1 MTKAKA
7 KTLLR
12 RLDRCVAL
20 LEKGIRRRYNK
31 RKLRRS

>member
-7 KTLLR
+7 KVLLR
-12 RLDRCVAL
+12 RLDKCAAL
-20 LEKGIRRRYNK
+20 LEKGARRLYNK